1 MARSLTLST
10 GYNSGYTLETV
21 KTAISIPNE
30 LFERGERVALRLG
43 ITRSEL
49 YQRALALFLNDH
61 EGATLTEELD
71 ALYQQEPHR
80 SELDPV
86 IQTLQGASLTCDRS
100 EEDEW

>member
-1 MARSLTLST
+1 MLFRS
-10 GYNSGYTLETV
+10 
-21 KTAISIPNE
+21 
-30 LFERGERVALRLG
+30 
-43 ITRSEL
+43 
-49 YQRALALFLNDH
+49 H